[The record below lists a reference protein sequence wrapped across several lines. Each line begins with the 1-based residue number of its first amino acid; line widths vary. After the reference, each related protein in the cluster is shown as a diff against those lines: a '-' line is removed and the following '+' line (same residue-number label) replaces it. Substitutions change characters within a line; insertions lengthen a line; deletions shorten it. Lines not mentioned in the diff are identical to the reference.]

1 MMHMSGVLQPSDS
14 SENEQQMSHMDQ
26 GNEIDGESNFLHFYT
41 FQEPKIIKAPPK
53 SVLMIFVE

>member
-26 GNEIDGESNFLHFYT
+26 GNEIDGELNFFHFNT
-41 FQEPKIIKAPPK
+41 LQDPKIIKTPPEI
-53 SVLMIFVE
+53 SFNDFC